1 MAKEDIWFQ
10 KPLMIYIM
18 PCSALLWEFW
28 KKLCYFYL
36 MKWTLLHK
44 HKIIHV
50 GKHIPKVMYK
60 MFGSD
65 LLISTQEQG
74 LTVSADS
81 SVFSSGQEMKHQI
94 I

>member
-1 MAKEDIWFQ
+1 
-10 KPLMIYIM
+10 
-18 PCSALLWEFW
+18 
-28 KKLCYFYL
+28 
-36 MKWTLLHK
+36 MKRTLLHK

-60 MFGSD
+60 IFGSD

-81 SVFSSGQEMKHQI
+81 SVFSSGHEMKYQI
-94 I
+94 IEYAHAGKYFPCVFFSFKDCLQALYL

>member
-1 MAKEDIWFQ
+1 
-10 KPLMIYIM
+10 
-18 PCSALLWEFW
+18 
-28 KKLCYFYL
+28 

-50 GKHIPKVMYK
+50 GKHVAKAMYK

-65 LLISTQEQG
+65 LLINTQEQG

-94 I
+94 IEYTHAGKNFPCVFFSFKDCLQATYL

>member
-1 MAKEDIWFQ
+1 
-10 KPLMIYIM
+10 
-18 PCSALLWEFW
+18 
-28 KKLCYFYL
+28 

-81 SVFSSGQEMKHQI
+81 SVFSSGQEMKYQI
-94 I
+94 IKYAHTGKYFPCVFLSFKYCLQVVYL